1 MLGYMRG
8 ILHLDKLKYFIIIIF
23 SFLIVF
29 SYHPSIMKIDDYTGA
44 IINPFSKYIII
55 AFCILFM
62 TNILRIKTILRC
74 PLIKTYMLIML
85 MILVYA
91 VITIIF
97 VGNKSIWWEV
107 RSLTIC
113 LMAIIVGYMINIS
126 DKQLSRILVMFA
138 ISGLIV
144 GLSIVI
150 TNVGGF
156 IIEEKSNVTY
166 KNAIGV
172 VLSTASIIFF
182 YLSYNK
188 DYNKLYRIMLIAMSI
203 LLLASILTIRARA
216 AGLLT
221 IVVLGV
227 VLYLRNKNTETLLI
241 TTIVIVILIFAMP
254 QSIEN
259 FIVDSFFKGFEGKDV
274 TSDRGRRNQ
283 EALLFLKDNLFIG
296 NMNMLVDVDQIHNY
310 PLRILFN
317 GGIIFSFPILLLYCY
332 LLVKGIYYVFKV
344 NVIELRNIGFVTI
357 LIPFGISM
365 LEPTLPFGPGTTTVF
380 NFILLGIALRNL
392 YEQKNI

>member
-1 MLGYMRG
+1 
-8 ILHLDKLKYFIIIIF
+8 
-23 SFLIVF
+23 
-29 SYHPSIMKIDDYTGA
+29 
-44 IINPFSKYIII
+44 
-55 AFCILFM
+55 
-62 TNILRIKTILRC
+62 
-74 PLIKTYMLIML
+74 
-85 MILVYA
+85 
-91 VITIIF
+91 
-97 VGNKSIWWEV
+97 
-107 RSLTIC
+107 
-113 LMAIIVGYMINIS
+113 
-126 DKQLSRILVMFA
+126 
-138 ISGLIV
+138 
-144 GLSIVI
+144 
-150 TNVGGF
+150 
-156 IIEEKSNVTY
+156 
-166 KNAIGV
+166 
-172 VLSTASIIFF
+172 
-182 YLSYNK
+182 
-188 DYNKLYRIMLIAMSI
+188 MLIAMSI